1 LGHSFFSI
9 NSTLKKFFMATTQED
24 PGALK
29 DPKQQKGQGNS
40 QSIDREA
47 STEKNNVDNGENQVS
62 NGTQSTPRE
71 PGIAR
76 VGNTG
81 PDQEERH

>member
-1 LGHSFFSI
+1 
-9 NSTLKKFFMATTQED
+9 MATQER

-29 DPKQQKGQGNS
+29 DPQQQKKQGNAEN
-40 QSIDREA
+40 IDSKA
-47 STEKNNVDNGENQVS
+47 SPHRNDVDNGENQVS
-62 NGTQSTPRE
+62 NGNQSTPRE

-81 PDQEERH
+81 PDQDERQ

>member
-1 LGHSFFSI
+1 
-9 NSTLKKFFMATTQED
+9 MATTQED

-29 DPKQQKGQGNS
+29 DPKQQKVQGNS
-40 QSIDREA
+40 QSIDRTA
-47 STEKNNVDNGENQVS
+47 SSEKNNVDNGENQVS

-81 PDQEERH
+81 PDQVERH

>member
-1 LGHSFFSI
+1 
-9 NSTLKKFFMATTQED
+9 MATTQED

-29 DPKQQKGQGNS
+29 DPKQQKVQGNS
-40 QSIDREA
+40 QSIDRTA
-47 STEKNNVDNGENQVS
+47 SSEKNNVDNGENQVS

-81 PDQEERH
+81 PDQVDRH